1 MDRGYTGGPV
11 DMIPSDPVQCVCEI
25 SDYLSHHR
33 GAIDY
38 CSRLAEDPEELAE
51 CMEDVYK
58 TH

>member
-1 MDRGYTGGPV
+1 
-11 DMIPSDPVQCVCEI
+11 MIPSDPVQCVCEI